1 MVCYVCG
8 VCVWCVVSVC
18 VCVVSVCLCV
28 VYVWCVMWCVCVV
41 CVMCMVGCVCGVL
54 CVWCVVC
61 VCVVCVWC
69 VCGCVVCVCSVCVCV
84 WCVMWCVCVCVLG
97 SPGTKPIGTPC
108 ILGWRSFLPTEKRDS
123 WFSPSSLPEMALGGT
138 VGLGS
143 MLPAGP
149 STAQPVDCLCVRALG
164 RKGVRCSH
172 AGKGCPLPVKG
183 ASRCRTGRGT

>member
-1 MVCYVCG
+1 MCGMCDVCG
-8 VCVWCVVSVC
+8 RVCVWCVVLC
-18 VCVVSVCLCV
+18 VCVWCL
-28 VYVWCVMWCVCVV
+28 
-41 CVMCMVGCVCGVL
+41 
-54 CVWCVVC
+54 C

-69 VCGCVVCVCSVCVCV
+69 VCVWCVYVVCV

-108 ILGWRSFLPTEKRDS
+108 ILGWRSFLPMEKRDS
-123 WFSPSSLPEMALGGT
+123 WFSPSSLPETALGGT

-164 RKGVRCSH
+164 RKGVRCRH

-183 ASRCRTGRGT
+183 ASRCRTGRGTLPAFTCPYSLYIYLFSKETEAALAF